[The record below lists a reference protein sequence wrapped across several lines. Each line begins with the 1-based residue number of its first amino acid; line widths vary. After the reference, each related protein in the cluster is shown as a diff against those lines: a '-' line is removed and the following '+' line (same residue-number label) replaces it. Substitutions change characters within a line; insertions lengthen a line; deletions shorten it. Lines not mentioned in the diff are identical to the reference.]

1 MDPDALYGVK
11 TTNYIAVGSIAVWVY
26 DYILVLPHE
35 IKLVWRSRCNNVKGL
50 YGAARL
56 LTLACLAITM
66 YYSHSHDL
74 SPKDCHIAFALSVF
88 IGSISSFVCEAVM
101 YIQVWIVCQQSIGIG
116 AYLCL
121 QFTAQ
126 IMICLILEG
135 VFIRGMEYAEPTP
148 PFKGCWPSSGQYGLI
163 ATIHAVSIP
172 MWSILVLITFWT
184 VYRRYRRW
192 DSPLMS
198 TLIRDGLI
206 YMYGMVGFSIAGT
219 ITMYQA
225 PRTLRWVWAIPTRV
239 FGNILVSRLIIHL
252 RRTAS
257 ETADGNWGSL
267 KVSESISE
275 MPTFSEPPGLAE
287 DEHTSHPDARPI
299 SRQDLVCQFP
309 AYSKTSSGT
318 QVTNGNG
325 QRIV

>member
-35 IKLVWRSRCNNVKGL
+35 
-50 YGAARL
+50 
-56 LTLACLAITM
+56 
-66 YYSHSHDL
+66 
-74 SPKDCHIAFALSVF
+74 DCHIAFALSVF

-121 QFTAQ
+121 QFTASLLHIIPPLDSQLINIQAQ
-126 IMICLILEG
+126 IMMCLILEG
-135 VFIRGMEYAEPTP
+135 VFIRGMECSSPDPAPDAEPTP
-148 PFKGCWPSSGQYGLI
+148 PFKGCWPSSGQ
-163 ATIHAVSIP
+163 
-172 MWSILVLITFWT
+172 
-184 VYRRYRRW
+184 
-192 DSPLMS
+192 
-198 TLIRDGLI
+198 DGLI

-267 KVSESISE
+267 EVSESISE